1 MSIPLVTCTKC
12 TAPLPGEIFNLPGL
26 APCPGCGQSL
36 QVEVFPAL
44 FQGFAPGQTGE
55 AIMEESESSC
65 FYHPQKKAVLPC
77 DACGRFLCA
86 LCDCELDGQ
95 HICPSCLE
103 TGKRK
108 GKIKSLQNHR
118 VLYDSAALALAVL
131 PAVTFFGACL
141 TVFTS
146 PVALY
151 LVIRHWKTP
160 GSIVHRTKIRFILA
174 LIFASLTL
182 LGWFFYAYLIF
193 YLTPRHRRLH

>member
-1 MSIPLVTCTKC
+1 MQATRIACTKC
-12 TAPLPGEIFNLPGL
+12 MEPLPGNIFNLPGL
-26 APCPGCGQSL
+26 APCPGCGQGL

-118 VLYDSAALALAVL
+118 VLYDSIALALAVV
-131 PAVTFFGACL
+131 PTVTFFGACL
-141 TVFTS
+141 IIFTS
-146 PVALY
+146 PMAIY

-160 GSIVHRTKIRFILA
+160 GSIVRRNKIRFILA
-174 LIFASLTL
+174 LVFAPLSLIL
-182 LGWFFYAYLIF
+182 WFAYAYFIIYF
-193 YLTPRHRRLH
+193 NPRHAVHR

>member
-26 APCPGCGQSL
+26 APCPTCGQSL

-44 FQGFAPGQTGE
+44 FQSFAPGQTGE

-65 FYHPQKKAVLPC
+65 FYHPQKKALLPC

-108 GKIKSLQNHR
+108 GKIKSLQNRR

-131 PAVTFFGACL
+131 PAATLLFACF
-141 TVFTS
+141 TIITS
-146 PVALY
+146 PMAIY
-151 LVIRHWKTP
+151 LVIRHWNTP
-160 GSIVHRTKIRFILA
+160 SSIVRRTKIRFILA
-174 LIFASLTL
+174 AVFASLTL
-182 LGWFFYAYLIF
+182 IAWFAYVF
-193 YLTPRHRRLH
+193 FVSYFNSRHRRLH